1 MVTGR
6 PTRPSP
12 PNRPGPVGRGPGGRP
27 GTNLRSPGF
36 WGMVAVLLL
45 LNLLIANVL
54 VPQSTTPTVAV
65 SYTTF
70 LAQVRHGNVASITS
84 TGDTVVGVFR
94 TPAGATPHATATA
107 RDFSTQLPSFGG
119 GGLVTLLESHHVT
132 INAKPATS
140 GTPPILQALF
150 SFGPTLLLVLAFLWI
165 TGRAASM
172 AGGSGGVFGLG
183 RSRARLYDPERPG
196 TTFADVAG
204 IEEAKE
210 ELEEIVDFLRA
221 PLRYQ
226 RLGGTVPKGVLLVGL
241 PGTGKTLLARAVAG
255 EARVPFFSLSASEFI
270 EMIVG
275 VGAARVRDLF
285 AKARQA
291 APAIIFI
298 DELDAIGRARGSGAS
313 LGGHDEREQTL
324 NQILTEMDGFDS
336 REGVI
341 VLAATN
347 RADVLDV
354 ALLRPGRFDRRVM
367 VQPPDREG
375 RAAIL
380 RIHTR
385 TVPLGDDIDLDQV
398 ASQTPGLVGAELRNL
413 VNEAALLAARRERQA
428 VTMVDFSDALEK
440 VLLGAARHIVL
451 SEADRERTAYHESGH
466 ALLGL
471 LVPEADP
478 VRKVSIV
485 PRGRALGVTVQSPI
499 DDRQNYPET
508 YLRARIVGAL
518 GGRAA
523 EALVY
528 RVVTTGAENDL
539 LQVTRI
545 AREMV
550 VRWGMS
556 PAVGPL
562 NFSEDGDGQP
572 TIIRERPFSD
582 ATAELI
588 DAEVKRIVE
597 ECFARAQQ
605 LLQTHRDQLE
615 ALTRALLREESLGEA
630 EILAVTGLPGK
641 TPPGPGRLPKGR
653 RQAPA
658 GAPAA
663 SPAPVPAE
671 PVAAPARMAG
681 AAPLPSRLGRGGA
694 ESSGSPPVGA

>member
-1 MVTGR
+1 MVNGGPDR
-6 PTRPSP
+6 PTA
-12 PNRPGPVGRGPGGRP
+12 PNRTPPQGRGPGGT
-27 GTNLRSPGF
+27 GTGGSNLRSPWF
-36 WGMVAVLLL
+36 WVTVGVLLL

-54 VPQSTTPTVAV
+54 VPSSTKPSVTVPY
-65 SYTTF
+65 STF
-70 LAQVRHGNVASITS
+70 LAQVRKGNVVSVTT
-84 TGDTVVGVFR
+84 TGDTIAGVFR
-94 TPAGATPHATATA
+94 HPAGATPTAKTTAT
-107 RDFSTQLPSFGG
+107 DFTTQVPSFAGG
-119 GGLVTLLESHHVT
+119 QLMTVLEQHGVTVQ
-132 INAKPATS
+132 AKPATS
-140 GTPPILQALF
+140 GTSPILDALF

-172 AGGSGGVFGLG
+172 SGGGSGGVFGLG
-183 RSRARLYDPERPG
+183 RSRARLYDPERVG
-196 TTFADVAG
+196 TTFQDVAG

-255 EARVPFFSLSASEFI
+255 EAKVPFFSLSASEFI

-298 DELDAIGRARGSGAS
+298 DELDAIGRARGAGAS

-347 RADVLDV
+347 RADVLDP

-367 VQPPDREG
+367 VQPPDRQG

-385 TVPLGDDIDLDQV
+385 GVPLDRDVDLDGL
-398 ASQTPGLVGAELRNL
+398 ASQTPGLVGAELRNV
-413 VNEAALLAARRERQA
+413 VNEAALLAARRDRQA
-428 VTMVDFSDALEK
+428 VAMADFGDALEK
-440 VLLGAARHIVL
+440 VLLGAERHIVL
-451 SEADRERTAYHESGH
+451 SPSDRERTAYHESGH

-471 LVPEADP
+471 LIPEADP
-478 VRKVSIV
+478 VRKVSII
-485 PRGRALGVTVQSPI
+485 PRGRALGATFQSPI
-499 DDRQNYPET
+499 DDRLNYPET

-523 EALVY
+523 EFMIY
-528 RVVTTGAENDL
+528 GVVTTGAENDL

-545 AREMV
+545 AHEMV

-556 PAVGPL
+556 PVVGPL
-562 NFSEDGDGQP
+562 NLSDEGEPAVPTFRERAFSE
-572 TIIRERPFSD
+572 
-582 ATAELI
+582 ATAERI
-588 DAEVKRIVE
+588 DAEVRRIVD
-597 ECFARAQQ
+597 ECFARAQE
-605 LLQTHRDQLE
+605 LLATHRDQLE
-615 ALTRALLREESLGEA
+615 ALARALLREESLDEA
-630 EILAVTGLPGK
+630 QILEVTGLPAK
-641 TPPGPGRLPKGR
+641 
-653 RQAPA
+653 A
-658 GAPAA
+658 APAA
-663 SPAPVPAE
+663 VAHLPAPASASERPEALPAPVVGRLASG
-671 PVAAPARMAG
+671 ARAR
-681 AAPLPSRLGRGGA
+681 S
-694 ESSGSPPVGA
+694 ESSDP